1 MFTIS
6 QVLCNIKELKKN
18 KTDTIFSQHLQ
29 FTNECKQI
37 TCKFTFEASTQMY
50 TFFENEM
57 ELSTQGV
64 SYHIKRLLNDV

>member
-1 MFTIS
+1 MFTTS
-6 QVLCNIKELKKN
+6 QVLCNIKELRKN

-29 FTNECKQI
+29 FTNECKHI
-37 TCKFTFEASTQMY
+37 TCKFTFEASTQMH

-64 SYHIKRLLNDV
+64 SYHIKRLFNDL